1 MTRTQTLGIILS
13 LALAGA
19 GCAAHRGAA
28 AAGNAPIP
36 SATAPLILSED
47 EAKVL
52 SLTRPA
58 PEWPA
63 EVFLLGTGIPERID
77 QVLAEAEEAFERGQE
92 HYAAGH
98 LDHARAEFDRA
109 VDGLLTS
116 GLDLR
121 ADRRLRF
128 GLDRLVD
135 RVHELELAA
144 QRETPLN
151 GDVPAVPAAI
161 EELAPLTF
169 PIDANLRRAVDREV
183 AGLGLDLPVTLND
196 RVLSVLNFFQN
207 NPRGQKIIRNGLRRK
222 GRYDQLI
229 TSILEQEG
237 LPRDLIYLAQ
247 AESAFHPRARSR
259 VRASGLWQFMSWRA
273 RQYGLKINWWV
284 DERRDPVKSTRA
296 AARHLRDLYDEFGD
310 WYLALAAYNGGP
322 GRVRRAI
329 ERTGHAD
336 YWELVNRRVLP
347 RETSNF
353 VPTIL
358 AVALIGNNPARY
370 GVEVEPEPPLEVV
383 AVPVDKPTDLR
394 RIAEAIGEDVA
405 TLRQLNPHVLRGV
418 TPPAYANFR
427 LYVPPGKGQTLTAAL
442 KTIPAA
448 KRVLWRR
455 HRVRRGETL
464 SQIAERY
471 GTSAYAVAQANRLS
485 LRSLIYPGQS
495 LVIPG
500 GRRRLSARRSSPRR
514 PQRSPSGKGTYTVR
528 YGDTLSTIAARH
540 GTNARTLAAAN
551 GLSLRSIIRAGE
563 RLVIP
568 SQTAERRSGASPPAQ
583 ASAPGAATTP
593 TTARIHQARRGDTLW
608 DLSRRYGISISTL
621 RRANS
626 FLYQRGLRVG
636 DRLTIPPPTRL
647 AHTQDD

>member
-144 QRETPLN
+144 QRKTPLN

-183 AGLGLDLPVTLND
+183 DGLGLDLPVTLND

-353 VPTIL
+353 VPIIL

-418 TPPAYANFR
+418 TPPAYADFR